1 MTRLHVFDMDGT
13 LLRGAATVEL
23 SRYIGAFEAADAVER
38 AWQDGEISDVGFW
51 EAVLPLWTDITE
63 TDIDAAFTA
72 AAWIEGVPEVFAD
85 IAARGEHIAVIS
97 QSPEFFVR
105 RLQRWGA
112 HRTFGSGIV
121 PGAVP
126 AENLLLSAQ
135 DKVDITMSL
144 LGELGLTEADCIAY
158 GDSTSDL
165 PLFGRLRHTVAVN
178 PNQVLRDRAAVVY
191 DGQDLREAYALG
203 RGLLKSAP
211 APEAAAAESRS

>member
-13 LLRGAATVEL
+13 LLLGAATVEV

-38 AWQDGEISDVGFW
+38 AWQGGEITDVGFW
-51 EAVLPLWTDITE
+51 EAILPLWTGVTE

-85 IAARGEHIAVIS
+85 IAARGEYIAVIS

-105 RLQRWGA
+105 RLQQWGA

-121 PGAVP
+121 PGCVP
-126 AENLLLSAQ
+126 ADDLLLSAQ
-135 DKVDITMSL
+135 DKVDITTAL
-144 LGELGLTEADCIAY
+144 LGELGLTDSDCVAY
-158 GDSTSDL
+158 GDSTSDI

-191 DGQDLREAYALG
+191 EGYDLREAYALG
-203 RGLLKSAP
+203 RGLLEE
-211 APEAAAAESRS
+211 APEPARAENRS